1 MNRTAK
7 LCLAAVL
14 LLAVLATPLT
24 ACGNKTPAAQT
35 PSDQATAPS
44 TSATTP
50 SNAPKMSEID
60 LSDVTDV
67 SQFHETDD
75 VTDYVRMTVRYTMK
89 NGTVR
94 TGKIYIRLFPDVA
107 PITVSNF
114 QSLVARH
121 FYDNLTF
128 HRVYPGFMIQGGDP
142 DGNGGGDSGITIKGE
157 FSANGVENNLLHVRG
172 VLSMARGNSMD
183 SASCQFFIMHQ
194 ESPSLNGSYASFG
207 YVVNG
212 MDVVDDITNIA
223 LTQTAGS
230 IDKVATSPVNPVTI
244 LSVRFVTF

>member
-94 TGKIYIRLFPDVA
+94 KMTARRTAAARMIC
-107 PITVSNF
+107 S
-114 QSLVARH
+114 SLKTQVC
-121 FYDNLTF
+121 
-128 HRVYPGFMIQGGDP
+128 PGFRSSALRR
-142 DGNGGGDSGITIKGE
+142 NSG
-157 FSANGVENNLLHVRG
+157 R
-172 VLSMARGNSMD
+172 
-183 SASCQFFIMHQ
+183 
-194 ESPSLNGSYASFG
+194 
-207 YVVNG
+207 
-212 MDVVDDITNIA
+212 
-223 LTQTAGS
+223 
-230 IDKVATSPVNPVTI
+230 
-244 LSVRFVTF
+244 